1 MDRLHPGII
10 TTCQEDWFH
19 SIQELNRT
27 IWDQQAMEKL
37 SLEEMAST
45 LGGKAGG
52 NANCARCSIFFLA
65 GYGLVVTMFEW
76 LGDGPAV
83 KQNRL

>member
-1 MDRLHPGII
+1 
-10 TTCQEDWFH
+10 
-19 SIQELNRT
+19 
-27 IWDQQAMEKL
+27 MEKL